1 MSALSVLI
9 VDDATFIRDLIK
21 KVLRANFPKW
31 KVEEAED
38 GRKAMAALKA
48 RSIDL
53 VLCDWEMPEMSGLEL
68 LQWMRQEDNL
78 KKTPFVMITS
88 RSDRKHVVYA
98 VQEGVNEYIGK
109 PFNNEQLLTKINKVL
124 QRYFKNIPTKPG
136 GAGGMNDS
144 ASVLANA
151 FGGGGQKPAAKSSGT
166 GNESQSVLM
175 GAFGGGAAPA
185 AAPKKTTAKKKKAA
199 PTTVKKE
206 PSAGGKKEPS
216 AGGKKEPSAGGKKE
230 PSAGGRKEPSSAAA
244 SAQDND
250 KKSARSKPKA
260 VATAQLRLSSGAQ
273 AKCII
278 KDMDLEGLHGVVRNE
293 GKLPEICEQA
303 VLDLT
308 KTVDDGDDIVARIN
322 GFIASL
328 TAVDNKMDAD
338 WIDFEIVYVDDDP
351 EKKEQL
357 TRFIQLTCE

>member
-21 KVLRANFPKW
+21 KALRANFPKW

-38 GRKAMAALKA
+38 GRKAMAVLKA

-68 LQWMRQEDNL
+68 LQWMRQEDKL

-124 QRYFKNIPTKPG
+124 QRYFKNIPTQPG
-136 GAGGMNDS
+136 GSGGMNDS

-151 FGGGGQKPAAKSSGT
+151 FGGG
-166 GNESQSVLM
+166 
-175 GAFGGGAAPA
+175 AAPA
-185 AAPKKTTAKKKKAA
+185 AAPQKTAAKKKKAA
-199 PTTVKKE
+199 PTNVKKKPSAGKKELSAEKKE
-206 PSAGGKKEPS
+206 PSA
-216 AGGKKEPSAGGKKE
+216 A
-230 PSAGGRKEPSSAAA
+230 AAA
-244 SAQDND
+244 SPGTQDTETPPT
-250 KKSARSKPKA
+250 RSKPKA

-328 TAVDNKMDAD
+328 TAMDNKMDAD